1 MANIETGAQV
11 TGSFSRFVMT
21 SKHCKPMV
29 PTMFVCIIEMTLA
42 IFIALCL
49 LTAGGKLIFN
59 CFHNIP
65 FIIHVF
71 FKFFLWATQ
80 WQGPNYLIEKTRSGK
95 VLVGNNQ
102 ITKEIFWLYLTV
114 IPLLMLAQRQIRS
127 WKKERVL
134 VPSKFCCSKLQIV
147 GHMWGQ
153 LLLLHVVDCE

>member
-1 MANIETGAQV
+1 
-11 TGSFSRFVMT
+11 
-21 SKHCKPMV
+21 
-29 PTMFVCIIEMTLA
+29 
-42 IFIALCL
+42 
-49 LTAGGKLIFN
+49 
-59 CFHNIP
+59 
-65 FIIHVF
+65 VF